1 MSSALVA
8 VVGPTGSGKTEFAI
22 SLCERIGGEIVSA
35 DSVQIYRGLDI
46 GSAKPTPT
54 ERARVPHHL
63 IDELDPLDRADA
75 ARFVGLA
82 EARIA
87 DIVSRGKRPVICG
100 GTFLWVRAL
109 LYGLAPA
116 PAADPAIR
124 ARHQLEAREH
134 GRGQLHARLASID
147 PASHQRLSPNDLV
160 RVSRALEVY
169 ELTGQ
174 PLSELQAKHG
184 FRDPRYPALLVAVQR
199 ERAELDR
206 RIRQRVVQMFERG
219 WLEEVRALID
229 SGLGEAHALG
239 SVGYRQVTAALRA
252 GAPIDRAQLIES
264 VTRATRVFVRRQ
276 MTWLRDEPVR
286 WLSPEGLDAF
296 IP

>member
-1 MSSALVA
+1 LTIALVA

-35 DSVQIYRGLDI
+35 DSVQIYRGFDI
-46 GSAKPTPT
+46 GSAKPTAA

-63 IDELDPLDRADA
+63 VDELDPLDRADA

-82 EARIA
+82 QARIA
-87 DIVSRGKRPVICG
+87 DIVSRGKRPVLCG

-109 LYGLAPA
+109 IYGLAPA
-116 PAADPAIR
+116 PGADPAIR

-134 GRGQLHARLASID
+134 GREQLHARLASVD
-147 PASHQRLSPNDLV
+147 PASHRRLSPNDLV

-184 FRDPRYPALLVAVQR
+184 FREPRYPALLVAVR
-199 ERAELDR
+199 HERADLDQ
-206 RIRQRVVQMFERG
+206 RIRRRVAQMFERG

-229 SGLGEAHALG
+229 AGLGEAHALG
-239 SVGYRQVTAALRA
+239 SVGYRQVTAAVRS
-252 GAPIDRAQLIES
+252 GAAIDHAQLIES
-264 VTRATRVFVRRQ
+264 VTAATRVFVRRQ

-286 WLSPEGLDAF
+286 WLAPDELDAF
-296 IP
+296 LP

>member
-1 MSSALVA
+1 MTSALIA

-35 DSVQIYRGLDI
+35 DSVQIYRGFDI
-46 GSAKPTPT
+46 GSAKPTPA
-54 ERARVPHHL
+54 ERVRVPHHL

-109 LYGLAPA
+109 IYGLAPA
-116 PAADPAIR
+116 PGADPAIR
-124 ARHQLEAREH
+124 ARHQLEAGEH
-134 GRGQLHARLASID
+134 GRERLHARLAAID
-147 PASHQRLSPNDLV
+147 PASHRRLNPNDLV

-184 FRDPRYPALLVAVQR
+184 FREPRYPAQLVAVRR
-199 ERAELDR
+199 ERAELDH
-206 RIRQRVVQMFERG
+206 RIRRRVVQMFERG
-219 WLEEVRALID
+219 WLEEVRALLD
-229 SGLGEAHALG
+229 SGSGEAHALG
-239 SVGYRQVTAALRA
+239 SVGYRQVAAAVRS
-252 GAPIDRAQLIES
+252 GAAIDRAQLIDG
-264 VTRATRVFVRRQ
+264 VIVATRVFVRRQ

-286 WLSPEGLDAF
+286 WLAPDELDAF
-296 IP
+296 LP